1 MRKKPQERKLNDLR
15 YLNEELN
22 KPIIY
27 GRHDLT
33 KYAIN
38 ELNKLIAKEIE
49 KEKVEAQREAEREQK
64 KAERLQTKN
73 DNFGLEFLEFEKLL
87 GSHKTQNKPE
97 GTAVQE
103 QKLKKHQEKAR
114 ER

>member
-1 MRKKPQERKLNDLR
+1 M
-15 YLNEELN
+15 Y
-22 KPIIY
+22 
-27 GRHDLT
+27 T
-33 KYAIN
+33 K
-38 ELNKLIAKEIE
+38 

-64 KAERLQTKN
+64 RAERLQTKN

-103 QKLKKHQEKAR
+103 QKPKKHQEKER